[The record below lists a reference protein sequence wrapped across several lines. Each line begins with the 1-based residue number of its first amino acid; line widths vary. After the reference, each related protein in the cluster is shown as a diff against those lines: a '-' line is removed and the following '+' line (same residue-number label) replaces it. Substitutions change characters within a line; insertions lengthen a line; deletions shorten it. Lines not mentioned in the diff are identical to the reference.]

1 MISETL
7 ISCFLIIYIII
18 VAQLNNFVLYREMEL
33 LIVPYSSDPSLKL
46 VRWPLFLVASKV

>member
-18 VAQLNNFVLYREMEL
+18 VAQLINFVLYREMEL